1 MKTAGETG
9 ITRRD
14 VLRQLALAVTAA
26 GAGAFNVEAARVVH
40 ALAGEARAQAGGY
53 SPAAFGAHEFRT
65 ITRLAELIVPADEGG
80 GSAVDAGAPEFI
92 DLLCS
97 QNDALAR
104 IYADGLAW
112 LDTTTRRAHGLSF
125 VDASA
130 TLQREMLD
138 GLVAAE
144 RGEASSAD
152 LRAGVGLLQLG
163 AADDGGRLLH
173 QPDRHRRRRLR
184 GQPGAHRVRD
194 PARGARFR
202 RPQGGRA
209 GALNAGTLP
218 PASGAGGPPPSG
230 KM

>member
-97 QNDALAR
+97 QNDGLAR

-112 LDTTTRRAHGLSF
+112 LDTTTRRAHGLPF

-152 LRAGVGLLQLG
+152 LRAGAGFFNWVRRMTVDAYYTSPIGIADVGFEGNRVLTAYETPREALDFVARKADELG
-163 AADDGGRLLH
+163 L
-173 QPDRHRRRRLR
+173 
-184 GQPGAHRVRD
+184 
-194 PARGARFR
+194 
-202 RPQGGRA
+202 
-209 GALNAGTLP
+209 
-218 PASGAGGPPPSG
+218 
-230 KM
+230 

>member
-53 SPAAFGAHEFRT
+53 SPAAFGAQEFRT

-112 LDTTTRRAHGLSF
+112 LDATTRRAHGLPF

-144 RGEASSAD
+144 RGEASSSD
-152 LRAGVGLLQLG
+152 LRAGVGFFNWVRRMTVDAYYTSPIGIADVGFEGNRVLTAYETPRDALEFVARKADELG
-163 AADDGGRLLH
+163 L
-173 QPDRHRRRRLR
+173 
-184 GQPGAHRVRD
+184 
-194 PARGARFR
+194 
-202 RPQGGRA
+202 
-209 GALNAGTLP
+209 
-218 PASGAGGPPPSG
+218 
-230 KM
+230 